1 MADNRKYYYLKL
13 KESYFDEDAI
23 VLLESMQDG
32 VLYSNIL
39 LKLYLK
45 SLKNGGKLQL
55 DENIPYTSQ
64 MIATITRQQVG
75 TVERALQIF
84 MKLGLVEP
92 LQNGALYMSNIE
104 LLIGQSSTEGERK
117 RKARL
122 ALQAQ
127 KALPERS
134 ADKCPP
140 YQADIC
146 PPEIEIEKEIDIE
159 IEKERELE
167 TGHPAPAYGRY
178 RNVFLSDKEL
188 AELKNELPGKW
199 EYYIDR
205 LSCHIASS
213 GKKYKSHA
221 ATIYKWAQ
229 EDAAKKAPKKG
240 IPDYTC
246 KEGES
251 L

>member
-13 KESYFDEDAI
+13 KENYFDEDAI

-55 DENIPYTSQ
+55 DENIPYTAQ
-64 MIATITRQQVG
+64 MIATIPRRQVG

-117 RKARL
+117 RRARR
-122 ALQAQ
+122 ALQEQA
-127 KALPERS
+127 ALPEAV

-140 YQADIC
+140 ERELEIEKEK
-146 PPEIEIEKEIDIE
+146 EIEIELEIKREGE
-159 IEKERELE
+159 IKPGQTTR
-167 TGHPAPAYGRY
+167 APFGRY
-178 RNVFLSDKEL
+178 KNVFLSEKEL
-188 AELKNELPGKW
+188 AELQTELPSKW

-205 LSCHIASS
+205 LSGYIASS
-213 GKKYKSHA
+213 GKKYKNHA
-221 ATIYKWAQ
+221 ATIRRWAADD
-229 EDAAKKAPKKG
+229 EAKKAPKQK
-240 IPDYTC
+240 IPDYSYR
-246 KEGES
+246 EGES

>member
-1 MADNRKYYYLKL
+1 MSDNRKYYYLKL
-13 KESYFDEDAI
+13 KESYFDDDAI

-32 VLYSNIL
+32 MLYSNIL

-45 SLKNGGKLQL
+45 SLKYGGTLQL
-55 DENIPYTSQ
+55 DENIPYTAQ

-92 LQNGALYMSNIE
+92 LDNGALYMSNIE
-104 LLIGQSSTEGERK
+104 LFIGQSSTEGERK
-117 RKARL
+117 RRARMKISE
-122 ALQAQ
+122 Q
-127 KALPERS
+127 KRLSGQVSEA
-134 ADKCPP
+134 K
-140 YQADIC
+140 ADIC
-146 PPEIEIEKEIDIE
+146 PPEIEIKKEIDIE

-167 TGHPAPAYGRY
+167 TGHPAAYGRY
-178 RNVFLSDKEL
+178 NNVFLSDKEL
-188 AELKNELPGKW
+188 AELKAELPGKW

-229 EDAAKKAPKKG
+229 EDAAKGAGRKG
-240 IPDYTC
+240 IPDYSC
-246 KEGES
+246 REGES

>member
-13 KESYFDEDAI
+13 KESYFDDDAI

-32 VLYSNIL
+32 VIYSNIL

-55 DENIPYTSQ
+55 DENIPYTAQ

-75 TVERALQIF
+75 TVERALKIF

-92 LQNGALYMSNIE
+92 LPSGALYMSNIE

-117 RKARL
+117 RRARL
-122 ALQAQ
+122 ALQEQ
-127 KALPERS
+127 KALPQTG

-140 YQADIC
+140 YRADIC

-167 TGHPAPAYGRY
+167 TGLPASGSITLTAYPAI
-178 RNVFLSDKEL
+178 S
-188 AELKNELPGKW
+188 LPAGGNT
-199 EYYIDR
+199 R
-205 LSCHIASS
+205 AMQPRFSS
-213 GKKYKSHA
+213 GRRRTQPRKPRKRAYP
-221 ATIYKWAQ
+221 I
-229 EDAAKKAPKKG
+229 
-240 IPDYTC
+240 IPVRRARAYD
-246 KEGES
+246 EWI
-251 L
+251 

>member
-1 MADNRKYYYLKL
+1 MSDNRKYYYLKL
-13 KESYFDEDAI
+13 KESYFDDDAI

-32 VLYSNIL
+32 MLYSNIL

-45 SLKNGGKLQL
+45 SLKYGGTLQL
-55 DENIPYTSQ
+55 DENIPYTAQ
-64 MIATITRQQVG
+64 MIATITHQQVG

-92 LQNGALYMSNIE
+92 LDNGALYMSNIE
-104 LLIGQSSTEGERK
+104 LFIGQSSTEGERK
-117 RKARL
+117 RRARMKISE
-122 ALQAQ
+122 Q
-127 KALPERS
+127 KRLSGQVSEA
-134 ADKCPP
+134 K
-140 YQADIC
+140 ADIC
-146 PPEIEIEKEIDIE
+146 PPEIEIKKEIDIE

-167 TGHPAPAYGRY
+167 TGQAPARSYGRY
-178 RNVFLSDKEL
+178 NNVFLSDTEL
-188 AELKNELPGKW
+188 DELKAELPDKW

-205 LSCHIASS
+205 LSCHIAST
-213 GKKYKSHA
+213 GKQYHSHA

-229 EDAAKKAPKKG
+229 EDTAKATPKKG
-240 IPDYTC
+240 IPDYSY

>member
-1 MADNRKYYYLKL
+1 MSDNRKYYYLKL
-13 KESYFDEDAI
+13 KENYFDEDAI

-32 VLYSNIL
+32 ILYSNIL

-55 DENIPYTSQ
+55 DENIPYTAQ

-117 RKARL
+117 RRARL
-122 ALQAQ
+122 ALQEQ
-127 KALPERS
+127 KALPKAG

-146 PPEIEIEKEIDIE
+146 PPEIEIEKEI
-159 IEKERELE
+159 EKEKESDREMEIGERGEEGIPKGSGGERTSQPPGEAGELFRQWLE
-167 TGHPAPAYGRY
+167 AMDSGR
-178 RNVFLSDKEL
+178 
-188 AELKNELPGKW
+188 
-199 EYYIDR
+199 R
-205 LSCHIASS
+205 L
-213 GKKYKSHA
+213 
-221 ATIYKWAQ
+221 
-229 EDAAKKAPKKG
+229 DAADLSNRLFRMGYEADIQSRSWRERKNG
-240 IPDYTC
+240 
-246 KEGES
+246 
-251 L
+251 

>member
-1 MADNRKYYYLKL
+1 MSDNRKYYYLKL
-13 KESYFDEDAI
+13 KESYFDDDAI

-32 VLYSNIL
+32 MLYSNIL

-45 SLKNGGKLQL
+45 SLKYGGTLQL
-55 DENIPYTSQ
+55 DENIPYTAQ
-64 MIATITRQQVG
+64 MIATITRQQVC

-92 LQNGALYMSNIE
+92 LDNGALYMSNIE
-104 LLIGQSSTEGERK
+104 LFIGQSSTEGERK
-117 RKARL
+117 RRARMKISE
-122 ALQAQ
+122 Q
-127 KALPERS
+127 KRLSGQVSEA
-134 ADKCPP
+134 K
-140 YQADIC
+140 ADIC
-146 PPEIEIEKEIDIE
+146 PPEIEIKKEIDIE

-167 TGHPAPAYGRY
+167 TGQAPARSYGRY
-178 RNVFLSDKEL
+178 NNVFLSDTEL
-188 AELKNELPGKW
+188 DELKAELPDKW

-205 LSCHIASS
+205 LSTHIASK
-213 GKKYKSHA
+213 GTKYRSHA

-229 EDAAKKAPKKG
+229 EDEAKKPPKKG
-240 IPDYTC
+240 IPDYTF